1 MNIVERSCRT
11 KPTNVA
17 KEKEIEDN
25 RKAIEVI
32 CKSLAN
38 HERSY
43 TRKLKKKFTARN
55 RNLPTVSACDGEL
68 LLRNIDGKKS
78 TGIDKIQPKLIK
90 LSEKLLSHP
99 LAIAINNS
107 FNK

>member
-1 MNIVERSCRT
+1 M
-11 KPTNVA
+11 
-17 KEKEIEDN
+17 KEVTQEN
-25 RKAIEVI
+25 W
-32 CKSLAN
+32 
-38 HERSY
+38 
-43 TRKLKKKFTARN
+43 KKKFTARN

-90 LSEKLLSHP
+90 LSEELLSHP

-107 FNK
+107 FNKWMFPDNSMRFSLG